1 MDDYFVAIGAIT
13 ALVVVLSAVMW
24 RRFGRKPALTR
35 TYARFPVIEKRIVS
49 DNPDRPVMF
58 ITFGVSTA
66 TLPTGQHIQVRA
78 TIDGEVVERPY
89 TPARFE
95 PPECELLLRVYP
107 HGKMSRYLYGLTVGD
122 SIEMRGP
129 VGHLRYGDDGPG
141 SFLRGKRRKFEG
153 VTHIAMIAGGT
164 GITPMLQLIN
174 HCLQDARDATALRL
188 IEANSCVDDIMMHDE
203 LRELVTSS
211 AGQLEIHFTV
221 SKLTAKERRATRN
234 AHLVEQSLRNAVAYG
249 KILRSAF
256 ADCPLGGEKTMV
268 CLCGPPGFVKA
279 AKAIV
284 VGIGYEQVLVW

>member
-1 MDDYFVAIGAIT
+1 MEDILAIGLAVI
-13 ALVVVLSAVMW
+13 VVVISAVLW
-24 RRFGRKPALTR
+24 RVFGGKPALTR
-35 TYARFPVIEKRIVS
+35 AYTRFPVIEKRIVS
-49 DNPDRPVMF
+49 DNPERPVMF

-66 TLPTGQHIQVRA
+66 TLPTGQHVKVRM

-107 HGKMSRYLYGLTVGD
+107 HGKMSRYLYGLQVGD
-122 SIEMRGP
+122 TVEMKGP

-141 SFLRGKRRKFEG
+141 SFMRGQRRKFEG

-164 GITPMLQLIN
+164 GITPMLQLVN
-174 HCLQDARDATALRL
+174 HCLQDEHDATALRL
-188 IEANSCVDDIMMHDE
+188 VEANSCVDDIMMHDE
-203 LRELVTSS
+203 LRALATGS
-211 AGQLEIHFTV
+211 AGQLELLFTV
-221 SKLTAKERRATRN
+221 SKLTAKERRAARN
-234 AHLVEQSLRNAVAYG
+234 AHLVEQSLRNVAEYA
-249 KILRSAF
+249 KILRAAF
-256 ADCPLGGEKTMV
+256 ADCPLGDDKTMI

>member
-1 MDDYFVAIGAIT
+1 MDNIFAAIIS
-13 ALVVVLSAVMW
+13 ALVVLISTLLW
-24 RRFGRKPALTR
+24 RAFGGKPALTR

-49 DNPDRPVMF
+49 DNPERPVMF

-66 TLPTGQHIQVRA
+66 SLPTGQHVKVRM

-107 HGKMSRYLYGLTVGD
+107 QGKMSRYLYGLQVGD
-122 SIEMRGP
+122 TVEMRGP
-129 VGHLRYGDDGPG
+129 VGHLKYGSDGPG
-141 SFLRGKRRKFEG
+141 SFLRGRQKKFEG

-174 HCLQDARDATALRL
+174 HCLQDERDATALRL
-188 IEANSCVDDIMMHDE
+188 VEANSCVDDIMMHDE
-203 LRELVTSS
+203 LRALATGS
-211 AGQLEIHFTV
+211 AGQLELLFTV
-221 SKLTAKERRATRN
+221 SKLTAKERRAARN
-234 AHLVEQSLRNAVAYG
+234 AHLVEQSLRSAVKYG
-249 KILRSAF
+249 TILRTAF
-256 ADCPLGGEKTMV
+256 ADCPLDDARTMV

-284 VGIGYEQVLVW
+284 EGLGYEHILVW